1 MFFFPF
7 WCFSIMLSSYHAN
20 LSFTNL
26 TTNEQMNFGRYS
38 YLGPSGNLFDKGGEL
53 CAWGYMLYSWVA
65 RIETQSGPRRCLSVW
80 SSSSSSFSFSPPPPC
95 PVANNC
101 LVRFF
106 PTPAD
111 PNIEEIGRLLNS
123 DGSANPGVNII

>member
-1 MFFFPF
+1 MIPTLASLDYTVLTVALFFFPF

-53 CAWGYMLYSWVA
+53 CVAHGACSWGWRVA
-65 RIETQSGPRRCLSVW
+65 LR
-80 SSSSSSFSFSPPPPC
+80 
-95 PVANNC
+95 VA
-101 LVRFF
+101 
-106 PTPAD
+106 
-111 PNIEEIGRLLNS
+111 
-123 DGSANPGVNII
+123 